1 MKYQNRAPVQIA
13 SGDLSDPV
21 LAGHTRRA
29 LLLGATALGVFG
41 CSRSKI
47 RNIYRGP
54 VADGVIVQ
62 KADRRLYVMRGE
74 TVLAAYEI
82 DLGFAP
88 FGHKGQRGD
97 GRTPEGAY
105 VIDRRNYNSEFFLS
119 LGISYPNEDDIA
131 RAKEA
136 GLNPGGDIFIH
147 GGPRKWSQRGRP
159 DWTAGCIS
167 VTDKQMEQ
175 IYQMVPDG
183 TPIWINP

>member
-1 MKYQNRAPVQIA
+1 MKRQSHDGIGGAFGAAEDRRF
-13 SGDLSDPV
+13 
-21 LAGHTRRA
+21 AGTARRG

-41 CSRSKI
+41 CTRSKI
-47 RNIYRGP
+47 RNVYRGP
-54 VADGVIVQ
+54 LADGVIVQ
-62 KADRRLYVMRGE
+62 KADRRMFIMRGQS
-74 TVLAAYEI
+74 VLTAHEI

-88 FGHKGQRGD
+88 AGHKGQRGD

-119 LGISYPNEDDIA
+119 LGISYPNAEDIA
-131 RAKEA
+131 RAKDA

-167 VTDKQMEQ
+167 VTDAEMEQ
-175 IYQMVPDG
+175 IYQMVPIG